1 MVCSACGDACYSYE
15 VDHLGVKAMQKVH
28 KKHEKA
34 AMFAMA
40 VKC

>member
-1 MVCSACGDACYSYE
+1 LKCEFQRLDE
-15 VDHLGVKAMQKVH
+15 VDHLGVNAVEKVCE
-28 KKHEKA
+28 KHEKA